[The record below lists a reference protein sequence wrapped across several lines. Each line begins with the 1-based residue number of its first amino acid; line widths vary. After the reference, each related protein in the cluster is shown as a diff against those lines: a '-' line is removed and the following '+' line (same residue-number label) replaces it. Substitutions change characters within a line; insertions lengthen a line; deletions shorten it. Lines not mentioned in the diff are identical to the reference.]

1 MSKAICFI
9 AARGGSKGVPKKNIR
24 KLGKKP
30 LIAHSIEQSLES
42 GIFSHVVVS
51 TEDPEIAKISK
62 KYGAEIPFMRP
73 KNLATDNS
81 SMDDVV
87 KHGIKK
93 LESNGYSF
101 DVLVSRDC
109 TAPFIPIS
117 ANNNS
122 IKLLKEKKC
131 DLVISSYQTHLNPY
145 FNMMEFDKNG
155 FLKFSKKKGK
165 RITSRQKAPI
175 VYQLSGLY
183 TLNVDSFKKHKKIF
197 MPKILPYEIP
207 YESGI
212 MIDTEYEFQ
221 IANEIMKNH
230 IKIH

>member
-109 TAPFIPIS
+109 TATLF
-117 ANNNS
+117 
-122 IKLLKEKKC
+122 
-131 DLVISSYQTHLNPY
+131 Q
-145 FNMMEFDKNG
+145 
-155 FLKFSKKKGK
+155 FLQI
-165 RITSRQKAPI
+165 IT
-175 VYQLSGLY
+175 L
-183 TLNVDSFKKHKKIF
+183 
-197 MPKILPYEIP
+197 
-207 YESGI
+207 
-212 MIDTEYEFQ
+212 
-221 IANEIMKNH
+221 
-230 IKIH
+230 